1 MAKNY
6 FFDIEQADYF
16 SVVLSICFIDYI
28 CIVKQHMNVLN
39 NESTNTMNF
48 ARVSDIKIPDI
59 YFRKFKTGI
68 QDLDEAFGG
77 EGFLPGAVM
86 TLAAPAGVG
95 KSVLSLQLLQALEN
109 TGKKTAF
116 ISGEESLYQVCFAAT
131 RINAT
136 SVRIAN
142 LTYVEDIEQS
152 VIQHGFDF
160 IVIDSFPT
168 IRTKRKDLK
177 ARERETYIIGKL
189 VSLAKAQETC
199 MLIIQHCTKDGK
211 YVGRTELVHSAD
223 AQYTLQKNPDDYGLR
238 DLIAVKNRFGQ
249 CSFTTFPFGAQGY
262 TFEAVEDTSNETP
275 MTKTKKTSKAD
286 IILECLTTPK
296 TAAQIVE
303 ETNVGGAYLTS
314 ILRELVTQGKASKE
328 GRGADA
334 TYIKK

>member
-1 MAKNY
+1 
-6 FFDIEQADYF
+6 
-16 SVVLSICFIDYI
+16 
-28 CIVKQHMNVLN
+28 MNVLN
-39 NESTNTMNF
+39 NTEATKSLNF
-48 ARVSDIKIPDI
+48 ARVSDVQIPDI

-68 QDLDEAFGG
+68 PDLDEAFGG

-116 ISGEESLYQVCFAAT
+116 ISGEESIYQVCFAAK

-142 LTYVEDIEQS
+142 LTYVEDIEQA
-152 VIQHGFDF
+152 VVEHGFNF

-168 IRTKRKDLK
+168 VRTKRKDMK

-189 VSLAKAQETC
+189 VGLAKANETC
-199 MLIIQHCTKDGK
+199 VLIIQHCTKDGK
-211 YVGRTELVHSAD
+211 YAGKTELVHSVD

-238 DLIAVKNRFGQ
+238 DLIAVKNRFGA
-249 CSFTTFPFGAQGY
+249 CSFTTFPFGSQGY

-275 MTKTKKTSKAD
+275 ATKTKKVSKAD
-286 IILECLTTPK
+286 VVLEVLDTPK
-296 TAAQIVE
+296 TVAQIVQ
-303 ETNVGGAYLTS
+303 ETSVGGGYLTT
-314 ILRELVTQGKASKE
+314 LMRELTIQGKIKKE
-328 GRGADA
+328 GRGTDA
-334 TYIKK
+334 TYVKNVS